1 MPIDISTTVTA
12 AVAGSTVINHAASY
26 SSGAID
32 SISLDIAPATTDE
45 EVLIQPG
52 PATAVHVLALYCD
65 PTDPPMTYKTSPTSP
80 AIELRGAHVYNGPT
94 MVALLGPTPTSLF
107 FSNPNSDLRSV
118 TILIGRTP

>member
-1 MPIDISTTVTA
+1 MPIEITTSVTA
-12 AVAGSTVINHAASY
+12 AVAGSAVIGSSASY

-32 SISLDIAPATTDE
+32 TISLDIAPATIDE

-52 PATAVHVLALYCD
+52 PATAVQILALYSD
-65 PTDPPMTYKTSPTSP
+65 PTDPPVTYKTAPTAP

-94 MVALLGPTPTSLF
+94 MVALLGATPTTLF
-107 FSNPNSDLRSV
+107 FSNPHSDPRPV